1 MCSPLLSN
9 QLKVNHQDQ
18 RGLQTIDLPQTS
30 PETNPDG
37 PGYTDLNS
45 IAEVTRST
53 EKMKVKSSKKQQQQQ
68 QQTVEEVR
76 FDEKVLHCAW
86 HPTSSTV
93 AVAGKAGLCL
103 YKV

>member
-1 MCSPLLSN
+1 MLSFSN
-9 QLKVNHQDQ
+9 QLKINHQDQ
-18 RGLQTIDLPQTS
+18 RGLQTIDLPQTT
-30 PETNPDG
+30 PESTPDG
-37 PGYTDLNS
+37 ATGYTDISS

-53 EKMKVKSSKKQQQQQ
+53 EKMKLKHNKKNQQP
-68 QQTVEEVR
+68 VEEVR